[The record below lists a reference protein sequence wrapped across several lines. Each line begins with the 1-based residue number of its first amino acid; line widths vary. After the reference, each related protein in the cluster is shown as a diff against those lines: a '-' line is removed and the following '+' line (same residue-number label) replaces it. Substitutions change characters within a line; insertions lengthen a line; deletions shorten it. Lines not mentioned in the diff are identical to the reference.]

1 MLLVGD
7 MNSLA
12 MEEVAHNS
20 DLWPS
25 QIDIPFIVLKKCE
38 PLETQ
43 VKVGIWPFRIELKY
57 LSDSQRF
64 ENIDCAWVWTM

>member
-1 MLLVGD
+1 MLLVRD

-12 MEEVAHNS
+12 MEEIAHNS

-43 VKVGIWPFRIELKY
+43 VKVGIWPFRIELK
-57 LSDSQRF
+57 
-64 ENIDCAWVWTM
+64 